1 MPIFLL
7 LILCRK
13 IMCGVDGGVFQ
24 NQSKTYHNR
33 AFCTQSTYHNHAS
46 KRCGSL
52 QTRRL
57 AMIGLVFFTD
67 ACLGRWK
74 DSCGR
79 FQSVSL
85 AYTVSW
91 CIIKVVRGYY
101 QQFCFGALALCSA
114 KQSLFGTNS
123 SPLEQNRVCL
133 GRTPTRW
140 CKTGSVWDELR
151 PADAKQGLF
160 GANSDPLEQNRV
172 CLRRTPARFPVWM
185 PTRP

>member
-1 MPIFLL
+1 MTACLYILTTFELNVYHLLNGFEELHTVFQYFQTFSLSITLFTVRLLFHISLVLRHYHFDMNKKTCRLMPIFLL

-67 ACLGRWK
+67 ACLGR
-74 DSCGR
+74 
-79 FQSVSL
+79 
-85 AYTVSW
+85 
-91 CIIKVVRGYY
+91 
-101 QQFCFGALALCSA
+101 
-114 KQSLFGTNS
+114 
-123 SPLEQNRVCL
+123 
-133 GRTPTRW
+133 
-140 CKTGSVWDELR
+140 
-151 PADAKQGLF
+151 
-160 GANSDPLEQNRV
+160 
-172 CLRRTPARFPVWM
+172 
-185 PTRP
+185 